1 MPGLP
6 RSLCSSLLFTID
18 KNYEIDT
25 GLQLYIDLYLVV
37 NSITV
42 CESYVS
48 VTPPCSDGFFE
59 LERKPAKGI
68 RYRDCKTIFQG
79 ALERAALAVIEW
91 GVGVRGFDG
100 WEAKYTHTTSLYF
113 GEYVRGTW
121 PM

>member
-48 VTPPCSDGFFE
+48 VTPHVLMGSLNWSGNQPKASDTE
-59 LERKPAKGI
+59 
-68 RYRDCKTIFQG
+68 T
-79 ALERAALAVIEW
+79 
-91 GVGVRGFDG
+91 VRQYSKVHWNGQ
-100 WEAKYTHTTSLYF
+100 
-113 GEYVRGTW
+113 
-121 PM
+121 P